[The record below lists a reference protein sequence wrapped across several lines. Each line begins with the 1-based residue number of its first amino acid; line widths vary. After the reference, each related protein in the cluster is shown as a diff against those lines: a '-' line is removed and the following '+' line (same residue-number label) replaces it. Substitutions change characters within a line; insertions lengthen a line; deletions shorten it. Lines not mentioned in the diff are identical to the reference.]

1 MGECPAMKFPKARPR
16 LLSKREEAKLRAM
29 LWRLVRAEVFIRDQY
44 KCRVCRKRKAYDAHH
59 LLAKS
64 LGGRDEAA
72 TMVAVCRL
80 CHQGIHGNVVKM
92 RWRDEQDRAGTVTI
106 ERVA

>member
-1 MGECPAMKFPKARPR
+1 MGECQAMKFPKARPR
-16 LLSKREEAKLRAM
+16 LLSKRDEAKLRDT
-29 LWRLVRAEVFIRDQY
+29 LWRLVRAEVFIRDGH
-44 KCRVCRKRKAYDAHH
+44 KCRVCKKRKAYDAHH
-59 LLAKS
+59 LLARS

-72 TMVAVCRL
+72 NLVAVCRL

-92 RWRDEQDRAGTVTI
+92 RWRDERDRAGTVTI